1 MRCSSPCVA
10 ILEYALATK
19 QTQLVAHFFNKV
31 DDWSASWGL
40 SVAASRK
47 LLQNFA
53 AMLEQEGD
61 KSVTTKALVKYFQ
74 TYKSDNASYPAEVE
88 KLITTAVLSAVNS
101 PVDAF
106 ADRVALLEVS
116 CSCIT
121 CRALLWS
128 SMCCIGLRCSTLGF
142 VLLVGSYRF

>member
-1 MRCSSPCVA
+1 MVSLPVASSCDILSALMPKLHSIYLCTITA
-10 ILEYALATK
+10 ILEYAVATK

-31 DDWSASWGL
+31 DDWSAAWGL
-40 SVAASRK
+40 SVIATRK
-47 LLQNFA
+47 LLQNFSA
-53 AMLEQEGD
+53 VLEQEGD

-74 TYKSDNASYPAEVE
+74 TYKSDSASYPAEVE

-116 CSCIT
+116 NAFHHS
-121 CRALLWS
+121 LL
-128 SMCCIGLRCSTLGF
+128 
-142 VLLVGSYRF
+142 